1 MCWQEVATAVL
12 MSQGFEKVQWL
23 TWVVCWQEVATA
35 VLMRHGFVGLKFG
48 DEVGLGDGNTFC

>member
-1 MCWQEVATAVL
+1 